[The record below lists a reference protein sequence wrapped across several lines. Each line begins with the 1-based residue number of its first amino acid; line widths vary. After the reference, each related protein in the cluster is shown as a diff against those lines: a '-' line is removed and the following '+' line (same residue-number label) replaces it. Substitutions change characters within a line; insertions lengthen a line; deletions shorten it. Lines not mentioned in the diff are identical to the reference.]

1 MRDYNT
7 SKIGEAIKEM
17 LKSYRLEKKVTETE
31 LYQSWEALMGP
42 SIYKHTQSIQL
53 RDKVLVIRL
62 DSSALRHELG
72 FAKDK
77 IVEKIN
83 EHVGYKFVDDVLLM

>member
-7 SKIGEAIKEM
+7 DSLGDAIKQM
-17 LKSYRLEKKVTETE
+17 LKRYRLEKKVTETE

-42 SIYKHTQSIQL
+42 SINKHTQSIEL

-83 EHVGYKFVDDVLLM
+83 EHVGYHFVDDVLLM